1 MLYSFTDEKEG
12 IGLGWY
18 RSLQYQRS
26 GSRQNPEAVSIS
38 FFPDS
43 VRENG
48 RGRRLAMK
56 IYTDNPEGSTV
67 IQNSFIDQY
76 MPHANGEFVK
86 VYLYLLR
93 CANSGRE
100 LSLSSIADVFEHTE
114 KDVQRALT
122 YWERQNLLRLK
133 LSADGTLE
141 SVTFLDPGYYSTPV
155 ILADALQETS
165 DLYSDGMTSYCDP
178 CRSDKR
184 EEHAKWPQQ
193 AAVGAAG
200 QRPELSTDQDDS
212 GKGQEEAGVHAQE
225 TVKPD
230 ESSQEA
236 SPMLSQLE
244 PSAQEDIRELYFVA
258 EQYLKRPLSSTEQ
271 QDFVYYYHTLGFST
285 DLLEYLLEYCIMRGS
300 FSRFYMRKVAQG
312 WAEAGVTTVQEAK
325 KESSIYNKNY
335 YAVMKEF
342 GLKGRNPAPQEQES
356 IDRWLREYGFDLEL
370 ILEACRRTIRQ
381 IHEPNFQYADKILT
395 EWHTAGVHSMKEVE
409 AADTKWEQEQSVKKN
424 ARNSAQKTGHSA
436 GAGRFNNFSQRE
448 YNYDN
453 LEKKLFGQP

>member
-1 MLYSFTDEKEG
+1 
-12 IGLGWY
+12 
-18 RSLQYQRS
+18 
-26 GSRQNPEAVSIS
+26 
-38 FFPDS
+38 
-43 VRENG
+43 
-48 RGRRLAMK
+48 MK

-178 CRSDKR
+178 CRGDKR
-184 EEHAKWPQQ
+184 EAHTKWPLQ
-193 AAVGAAG
+193 AAG
-200 QRPELSTDQDDS
+200 QQPEFSTGQDDS
-212 GKGQEEAGVHAQE
+212 GKEQEEAGAHAQE
-225 TVKPD
+225 AVKPD
-230 ESSQEA
+230 ESSREA
-236 SPMLSQLE
+236 TPMLSQLE
-244 PSAQEDIRELYFVA
+244 LSVQENIRELYFVA
-258 EQYLKRPLSSTEQ
+258 EQYLKRPLSATEQ

-285 DLLEYLLEYCIMRGS
+285 DLIEYLLEYCIMRGS
-300 FSRFYMRKVAQG
+300 FSHFYMNKVAQG

-325 KESSIYNKNY
+325 KTSILYNKNY
-335 YAVMKEF
+335 FSVMREF
-342 GLKGRNPAPQEQES
+342 GLKGRNPAQAEQKM
-356 IDRWLREYGFDLEL
+356 IDHWLKEYGFDLDL
-370 ILEACRRTIRQ
+370 ILEACRRTILQ
-381 IHEPNFQYADKILT
+381 IHEPNFQYADKILS
-395 EWHTAGVHSMKEVE
+395 EWHTAGIHTMREVE
-409 AADTKWEQEQSVKKN
+409 AADAKWEQEQSAKKN
-424 ARNSAQKTGHSA
+424 ARKSAQNTGHSA